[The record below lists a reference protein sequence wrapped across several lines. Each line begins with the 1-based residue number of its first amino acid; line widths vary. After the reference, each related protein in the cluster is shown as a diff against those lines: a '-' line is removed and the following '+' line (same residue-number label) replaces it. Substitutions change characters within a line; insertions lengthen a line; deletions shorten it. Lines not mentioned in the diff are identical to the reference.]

1 MMFSWNGRSKPE
13 CAEEGAVDPRRGA
26 EPVVFAEAADPC
38 ASPAARIA
46 IDRAGI
52 IAARLQRT
60 LHPRDIRASGFARIV
75 MTVAVNGVRRRNKQ
89 FHERRTRP
97 RAGTDRPAPRTH
109 RAGTERTERT
119 ARASGRRLC
128 NGHGGH

>member
-75 MTVAVNGVRRRNKQ
+75 MTVAVNGVRRRNEQ

-109 RAGTERTERT
+109 RAGTERT